1 MLISKSRAYWTSLFT
16 CIFLVAGPIKIYPQ
30 VSEIKPVEMKIPLHL
45 QLSSMK
51 TEQNDF
57 SIFIDDGLNLATSP
71 FNFTGT
77 DWMTTGAMVIATGL
91 AFTLDPKIQESVG
104 QQHTSSMDNLTGFGE
119 KYGTISYAGIFA
131 GGMYLTGKILGDKDI
146 STTGRMLVES
156 VLYTGLTVSLVK
168 YAVGRSRPYT
178 NEGPSDVFAYTFQ
191 EANVSFPSGH
201 TAIAFTVSTVL
212 ARRIDNPIA
221 SVALYGLAGFT
232 GYQRIYD
239 NKNWFSDVFVGAAI
253 GYFIGSSIVNSQEN
267 RESKDFWSDL
277 NVMPSIS
284 SSGAGLS
291 LHIDF

>member
-1 MLISKSRAYWTSLFT
+1 MLISKSRTYWTSLFT
-16 CIFLVAGPIKIYPQ
+16 CIFFVAEPIKIYPQ

-131 GGMYLTGKILGDKDI
+131 GGMYLTGKILGD
-146 STTGRMLVES
+146 
-156 VLYTGLTVSLVK
+156 
-168 YAVGRSRPYT
+168 
-178 NEGPSDVFAYTFQ
+178 
-191 EANVSFPSGH
+191 
-201 TAIAFTVSTVL
+201 
-212 ARRIDNPIA
+212 
-221 SVALYGLAGFT
+221 
-232 GYQRIYD
+232 
-239 NKNWFSDVFVGAAI
+239 
-253 GYFIGSSIVNSQEN
+253 
-267 RESKDFWSDL
+267 
-277 NVMPSIS
+277 
-284 SSGAGLS
+284 
-291 LHIDF
+291 